1 MAERR
6 NQQPA
11 QQATDTDTGLS
22 DADREAVASA
32 QSAMSGGVP
41 TVEQVQAI
49 PDVRDPEPP
58 LTQQRPVDPNLP
70 GAPPGGVTTM
80 QGLFG
85 QPTVVDEVQEHPLQ
99 PPTASEFWVIRPNE
113 NVEDMTVGDVN
124 YHFAF
129 QAGVRY
135 KVPQRVAEILADRDK
150 LMEVPFPYDERF
162 AAARR

>member
-1 MAERR
+1 
-6 NQQPA
+6 
-11 QQATDTDTGLS
+11 
-22 DADREAVASA
+22 
-32 QSAMSGGVP
+32 
-41 TVEQVQAI
+41 
-49 PDVRDPEPP
+49 
-58 LTQQRPVDPNLP
+58 
-70 GAPPGGVTTM
+70 
-80 QGLFG
+80 
-85 QPTVVDEVQEHPLQ
+85 VDEVQEHPLQ
-99 PPTASEFWVIRPNE
+99 RVDPSEFWVIRPNE